1 MSTVRDKQ
9 DQAQSE
15 FLNELIKYEDMGI
28 AYYSDQDPNKKILT
42 HPESE
47 DIKERIE
54 KSARKWKNPYR
65 EAYLWLKGEFLDV
78 SGMYDAL
85 QEREGVMK
93 AQLNT
98 EQKKRDDQKELDKLT
113 LGKTTMKSL
122 FKSKSQ
128 KESNILSL
136 QAAIEI
142 ADQEIIDF
150 RKLIN
155 FLTIYHGQI
164 AIPKFKSAKAK
175 MYLKSLNNFCVKEIS
190 NAHLSATLYNS
201 LLDVGKPE

>member
-1 MSTVRDKQ
+1 
-9 DQAQSE
+9 
-15 FLNELIKYEDMGI
+15 LNELIKYEDIGI
-28 AYYSDQDPNKKILT
+28 AYYSDQDPNKKTLT
-42 HPESE
+42 HPDSD

-54 KSARKWKNPYR
+54 KSSRKWKNPYR

-85 QEREGVMK
+85 QGREGVMK

-142 ADQEIIDF
+142 AD
-150 RKLIN
+150 
-155 FLTIYHGQI
+155 
-164 AIPKFKSAKAK
+164 
-175 MYLKSLNNFCVKEIS
+175 
-190 NAHLSATLYNS
+190 
-201 LLDVGKPE
+201 